1 MFKSLM
7 KAFFGDKQTRDMKTI
22 MPLVEEINVIA
33 KEYEQLTDEQLQ
45 NKTNE
50 FRRLLGVAPRIFRS
64 GTGNTYIMTEMA
76 ENHLCNHPDVARV
89 SIVSERR
96 DFHIGALHFFVITKE
111 GIAPSEDLA
120 LQLKGGMARL
130 NEDHLP
136 KTITFVDSFPK
147 TADGKKIDY
156 NTLHRIVEERAAK
169 ADANGELPFWS
180 SAKMDELVEALPKQE
195 LSGVS
200 LDDLLPEAFAAV
212 KETCRR
218 HVGKKWVAAGGEI
231 EWNIVP
237 FDVQLAGG
245 ISLHRGNISEMATGE
260 GKTLV
265 AIFPTYLNALMANG
279 VHVVTVN
286 DYLAKRDSEWMTPIF
301 QSLGLSVGCI
311 DKSKPSSP
319 ERRLAYRT
327 DITYGTNNEFGF
339 DYLRDNMVQSR
350 SQLVQRDHYYAI
362 VDEVDSVL
370 IDEARTPL
378 IIAGPVDR
386 SNKQYE
392 VLVPMIRELV
402 NKQQILVSKL
412 VKEATDLLAQDPKSW
427 EAGTKLLMCEKGM
440 PKHVR
445 YMKLRE
451 DPQNQKLMRKVEAE
465 LMMNKQMRE
474 LEEELYF
481 VLEEKNH
488 QIDLTE
494 KGRVAL
500 NPNDPSYFILPD
512 LARELSALE
521 PAEGEEYT
529 PEERQLLDQKKLEL
543 REAYENKAEQLHS
556 ISQLLS
562 AFVMKQRDVE
572 YVVEDGKVVIVDE
585 NTGRKMPGRRWSDGL
600 HGAVEAKEGL
610 KIEKETQTM
619 ASITIQNYFR
629 LYKKLSG
636 MTGTAETEASEFMH
650 TYKMD
655 VIVIPQ
661 NQKLQRKDLDDILFK
676 TEREKYAA
684 ILEEI
689 ERIHKLG
696 KPILVGTT
704 SVAASEKISR
714 LLRTKKLE
722 HNVLNAKNHAQEAEI
737 VSKAGQPG
745 AITIA
750 TNMAGRGT
758 DIKLAPGVK
767 DPVKD
772 EEGNEWPGGLQIIG
786 TERHESRRIDRQLR
800 GRAGRQGDPG
810 TSRFF
815 VSLEDNLMRYFGN
828 ERMADWMSRM
838 GFKEGEPLTHPW
850 MTKSIETAQKR
861 VESVNQERR
870 KRTLQYDDVMNK
882 QRETIYGLRRDLLME
897 DDLRDVMLNIF
908 ADAIDNEFTSTYG
921 EPNRIND
928 WDLEGFADWLVRVTF
943 NSNASSIKTETFSDY
958 EALMERAMQFVVDA
972 YDEKQEYLGEAMI
985 NNLARYIA
993 LNTLDN
999 EWQDH
1004 LLAIDS
1010 LREGIGLRGYAQKE
1024 PLVEFT
1030 HDATAMFTELMLVIH
1045 KEVMDRFFRAQIVN
1059 KEEQERRERLAAQL
1073 RASHPNADGEVED
1086 ANDPQKK
1093 GALSKRPLAP
1103 HKSVREKQEAG
1114 VGSE

>member
-1 MFKSLM
+1 MFKKLM
-7 KAFFGDKQTRDMKTI
+7 KAIFGDKQARDMKTI
-22 MPLVEEINVIA
+22 MPLVAEINEVA
-33 KEYEQLTDEQLQ
+33 KEYEQLTDEQLAG
-45 NKTNE
+45 KTNE
-50 FRRLLGVAPRIFRS
+50 FRKLLGVVPRVLRS
-64 GTGNTYIMTEMA
+64 GSGTTYIMCEMA
-76 ENHLCNHPDVARV
+76 EAHLCNHPDVLKV
-89 SIVSERR
+89 CLLGETR
-96 DFHIGALHFFVITKE
+96 DFHASPLHVFVIVKP
-111 GIAPSEDLA
+111 GVNANEDLA
-120 LQLKGGMARL
+120 NQLRAGMGRL
-130 NEDHLP
+130 NEDHIP
-136 KTITFVDSFPK
+136 KTITFLDEFPR
-147 TADGKKIDY
+147 TEDGKKIDY
-156 NTLHRIVEERAAK
+156 NSLQRVIEK
-169 ADANGELPFWS
+169 GELATWNFTTW
-180 SAKMDELVEALPKQE
+180 ATLKEQIAGDEEITVT
-195 LSGVS
+195 

-218 HVGKKWVAAGGEI
+218 SVGKKWMAAGAEI
-231 EWNIVP
+231 EWNMIP

-245 ISLHRGNISEMATGE
+245 IALHRGNISEMATGE

-265 AIFPTYLNALMANG
+265 AIFPTYLNALTAKG

-286 DYLAKRDSEWMTPIF
+286 DYLARRDSEWMTPIF
-301 QSLGLSVGCI
+301 QSLGISIGCI

-339 DYLRDNMVQSR
+339 DYLRDNMVQTR
-350 SQLVQRDHYYAI
+350 TQLVQREHNYAI

-402 NKQQILVSKL
+402 NKQQMLVSRL
-412 VKEATDLLAQDPKSW
+412 VKEATDHLQVDPKSW
-427 EAGTKLLMCEKGM
+427 DGGTKLLMCEKGM
-440 PKHVR
+440 PKHNR
-445 YMKLRE
+445 YMKMRE
-451 DPQNQKLMRKVEAE
+451 DPQNQKLIRKVEAE
-465 LMMNKQMRE
+465 LMMNKRVRE
-474 LEEELYF
+474 LEEELFF
-481 VLEEKNH
+481 VVEEKNN

-500 NPNDPSYFILPD
+500 NPSDPNYFILPD
-512 LARELSALE
+512 LAKELAQLE
-521 PAEGEEYT
+521 PGEDVQIT
-529 PEERQLLDQKKLEL
+529 DEEKREIDQKKLKL
-543 REAYENKAEQLHS
+543 REVYEDKAEQLHS

-572 YVVEDGKVVIVDE
+572 YVVEEGKVVIVDE
-585 NTGRKMPGRRWSDGL
+585 NTGRKMAGRRWSDGL

-655 VIVIPQ
+655 VIVIPT
-661 NQKLQRKDLDDILFK
+661 NVKPQRTDFDDILFK

-684 ILEEI
+684 ILDEI

-704 SVAASEKISR
+704 SVAMSEKISR

-722 HNVLNAKNHAQEAEI
+722 HEVLNAKNHAMEAEI
-737 VSKAGQPG
+737 VAKAGQPG

-758 DIKLAPGVK
+758 DIKLAPGIK

-772 EEGNEWPGGLQIIG
+772 SDGDEWPGGLQIIG

-861 VESVNQERR
+861 VENVNQERR

-882 QRETIYGLRRDLLME
+882 QRETIYGLRHDLLME
-897 DDLRDVMLNIF
+897 DDLRDVMLNVF
-908 ADAIDNEFTSTYG
+908 ADALDNEFCTTYG
-921 EPNRIND
+921 QPERSND
-928 WDLEGFADWLVRVTF
+928 WDLVGFSDWIVRTTF
-943 NSNASSIKTETFSDY
+943 NGEAAKLKDEKFGTY
-958 EALMERAMQFVVDA
+958 EELQERAMQFVVDA
-972 YDEKQEYLGEAMI
+972 YEEKQEIVGEAMI

-993 LNTLDN
+993 LNTIDS

-1030 HDATAMFTELMLVIH
+1030 HDATAMFTDLMLVVH
-1045 KEVMDRFFRAQIVN
+1045 KEIMDRFFRAQLVD
-1059 KEEQERRERLAAQL
+1059 KEEQERRARQAAML
-1073 RASHPNADGEVED
+1073 RATHPNANGEEMAED
-1086 ANDPQKK
+1086 PEEAQKR
-1093 GALSKRPLAP
+1093 GALSKRPMAP
-1103 HKSVREKQEAG
+1103 MKTKREKMEEEEALK
-1114 VGSE
+1114 S

>member
-1 MFKSLM
+1 MFKKFM
-7 KAFFGDKQTRDMKTI
+7 KTLFGDKQARDMKTI
-22 MPLVEEINVIA
+22 MPLVAEINEVA
-33 KEYEQLTDEQLQ
+33 KEYEQLSDEQLA
-45 NKTNE
+45 NKSNE
-50 FRRLLGVAPRIFRS
+50 FRKLLGVVPRVLRS
-64 GTGNTYIMTEMA
+64 GSGETYIMCEMA
-76 ENHLCNHPDVARV
+76 EGHLCNHPDVAQV
-89 SIVSERR
+89 SLLGERR
-96 DFHIGALHFFVITKE
+96 DFHPSPLHVFVIVKE
-111 GIAPSEDLA
+111 GVKPSEDLA
-120 LQLKGGMARL
+120 NQLRGGMTRL
-130 NEDHLP
+130 NEDHTP
-136 KTITFVDSFPK
+136 KTITFLDEFPK
-147 TADGKKIDY
+147 VDRKIDY
-156 NTLHRIVEERAAK
+156 DSLQRIIEKGDLA
-169 ADANGELPFWS
+169 PWS
-180 SAKMDELVEALPKQE
+180 SATWDSLKAQLGDEKK
-195 LSGVS
+195 SGVT

-218 HVGKKWVAAGGEI
+218 HVGKKWTAAGSEI
-231 EWNIVP
+231 EWNMVP

-245 ISLHRGNISEMATGE
+245 IALHRGNIAEMATGE

-265 AIFPTYLNALMANG
+265 AIFPTYLNSLTAKG

-286 DYLAKRDSEWMTPIF
+286 DYLARRDSEWMTPIF
-301 QSLGLSVGCI
+301 QSLGISIGCI

-319 ERRLAYRT
+319 ERRLAYRA

-339 DYLRDNMVQSR
+339 DYLRDNMVQAR
-350 SQLVQRDHYYAI
+350 TQLVQRVHNYAI

-402 NKQQILVSKL
+402 NKQQMLVSRL
-412 VKEATDLLAQDPKSW
+412 VKEATEHLQQDPKSW
-427 EAGTKLLMCEKGM
+427 DGGTKLLMCEKGM
-440 PKHVR
+440 PKHNR

-451 DPQNQKLMRKVEAE
+451 DPQNQKLTRKVEAE
-465 LMMNKQMRE
+465 LMMNKRVRE

-481 VLEEKNH
+481 IVEEKNN
-488 QIDLTE
+488 QITLTE

-500 NPNDPSYFILPD
+500 NPNDPNYFILPD
-512 LARELSALE
+512 LAAELAALE
-521 PAEGEEYT
+521 PSEDEKVTDEQKAEID
-529 PEERQLLDQKKLEL
+529 RKKLEL
-543 REAYENKAEQLHS
+543 REVYENKAEQLHS

-585 NTGRKMPGRRWSDGL
+585 NTGRKMAGRRWSDGL

-655 VIVIPQ
+655 VIVIPT
-661 NQKLQRKDLDDILFK
+661 NVKPQRQDLDDILFK

-704 SVAASEKISR
+704 SVAMSEKISR
-714 LLRTKKLE
+714 MLRTKKLE
-722 HNVLNAKNHAQEAEI
+722 HNVLNAKNHAMEAEI

-758 DIKLAPGVK
+758 DIKLAPGIK
-767 DPVKD
+767 EPVKD
-772 EEGNEWPGGLQIIG
+772 ENGEEWPGGLQIIG

-861 VESVNQERR
+861 VENVNQERR
-870 KRTLQYDDVMNK
+870 KHTLQYDDVMNK
-882 QRETIYGLRRDLLME
+882 QRETIYGLRHDLLME
-897 DDLRDVMLNIF
+897 DELRDVMLNVF
-908 ADAIDNEFTSTYG
+908 ADAIDNEFCSTYG
-921 EPNRIND
+921 EPDRSND
-928 WDLEGFADWLVRVTF
+928 WDLDGFADWLVRITF
-943 NSNASSIKTETFSDY
+943 NSEAAKLKDEKFADY
-958 EALMERAMQFVVDA
+958 DALMERAMEFVVDA
-972 YDEKQEYLGEAMI
+972 YEEKEEQLGNTMI
-985 NNLARYIA
+985 NNLARYIS
-993 LNTLDN
+993 LNTIDN

-1030 HDATAMFTELMLVIH
+1030 HDATAMFTELMLVVH
-1045 KEVMDRFFRAQIVN
+1045 KEIMDRFFRAQIVN
-1059 KEEQERRERLAAQL
+1059 KEEQERRERQAALL
-1073 RASHPNADGEVED
+1073 RASHPSANGEPEES
-1086 ANDPQKK
+1086 DPQKR
-1093 GALSKRPLAP
+1093 GALSKRPMAP
-1103 HKSVREKQEAG
+1103 MKTKREKMEEEQPVE
-1114 VGSE
+1114 S

>member
-1 MFKSLM
+1 MMIMFKKLM
-7 KAFFGDKQTRDMKTI
+7 KTIFGDKQARDMKAI
-22 MPLVEEINVIA
+22 MPVVSEINEIA
-33 KEYEQLTDEQLQ
+33 KEYEQLTDEQLAD
-45 NKTNE
+45 KSNE
-50 FRRLLGVAPRIFRS
+50 FRKLLGAVPRVLRS
-64 GTGNTYIMTEMA
+64 GSGETYIMCEMA
-76 ENHLCNHPDVARV
+76 EAHLCNHPDVARV
-89 SIVSERR
+89 VLLGERR
-96 DFHIGALHFFVITKE
+96 DFHAAPLHVFVIVKE
-111 GIAPSEDLA
+111 GVSASEDLA
-120 LQLKGGMARL
+120 EQLRAGMSRL
-130 NEDHLP
+130 NRDHTP
-136 KTITFVDSFPK
+136 KTITFLDEFPK
-147 TADGKKIDY
+147 LERKIDY
-156 NTLHRIVEERAAK
+156 NALQRVIEK
-169 ADANGELPFWS
+169 GELPAWS
-180 SAKMDELVEALPKQE
+180 AATWAELEKQITGDEHTV
-195 LSGVS
+195 VS

-218 HVGKKWVAAGGEI
+218 HVGKKWNAAGAEI
-231 EWNIVP
+231 EWNMIP

-245 ISLHRGNISEMATGE
+245 VALHRGNIAEMATGE

-265 AIFPTYLNALMANG
+265 AIFPTYLNALSAKG

-286 DYLAKRDSEWMTPIF
+286 DYLARRDSEWMTPIF
-301 QSLGLSVGCI
+301 QSLGLSIGCI

-350 SQLVQRDHYYAI
+350 SQLVQRNHHYAI

-402 NKQQILVSKL
+402 NKQQMLVSRL
-412 VKEATDLLAQDPKSW
+412 VKEATEHLQEDPKSW
-427 EAGTKLLMCEKGM
+427 DGGTKLLMCEKGM
-440 PKHVR
+440 PKHNR

-451 DPQNQKLMRKVEAE
+451 DPQNQKLIRKVEAE
-465 LMMNKQMRE
+465 LMMNKRVRE
-474 LEEELYF
+474 LEDEMF
-481 VLEEKNH
+481 FIVEEKNH

-500 NPNDPSYFILPD
+500 NPNDPNYFILPD
-512 LARELSALE
+512 LAAELAALE
-521 PAEGEEYT
+521 PSEDVEVTDE
-529 PEERQLLDQKKLEL
+529 QKKEIDEKKLQL
-543 REAYENKAEQLHS
+543 REVYEDKAEQLHS
-556 ISQLLS
+556 ISQLLN

-572 YVVEDGKVVIVDE
+572 YVIEDGKVVIVDE
-585 NTGRKMPGRRWSDGL
+585 NTGRKMAGRRWSDGL

-610 KIEKETQTM
+610 KVEKETQTM

-629 LYKKLSG
+629 LYDKLSG

-655 VIVIPQ
+655 VIVVPT
-661 NQKLQRKDLDDILFK
+661 NVPPKRSDLDDILFK

-704 SVAASEKISR
+704 SVAMSEKISR
-714 LLRTKKLE
+714 MLRTKKLE
-722 HNVLNAKNHAQEAEI
+722 HNVLNAKNHAMEADI
-737 VSKAGQPG
+737 VSKAGHAG

-758 DIKLAPGVK
+758 DIKLAAELK
-767 DPVKD
+767 EPVLN
-772 EEGNEWPGGLQIIG
+772 EEGEEAWPGGLQIIG

-810 TSRFF
+810 SSRFF

-861 VESVNQERR
+861 VENINQERR

-882 QRETIYGLRRDLLME
+882 QRETIYGLRHDLLME
-897 DDLRDVMLNIF
+897 DELRDVMLNVF
-908 ADAIDNEFTSTYG
+908 ADALDNEFCGSYG
-921 EPNRIND
+921 DPDLSND
-928 WDLEGFADWLVRVTF
+928 WDLDGFADWLVRTTF
-943 NSNASSIKTETFSDY
+943 NNDANKIKSEQFADY
-958 EALMERAMQFVVDA
+958 EALMERAMEFVVDA
-972 YDEKQEYLGEAMI
+972 YEEKEAMLGNTMI
-985 NNLARYIA
+985 NNLARYIS
-993 LNTLDN
+993 LNTIDN

-1030 HDATAMFTELMLVIH
+1030 HDATAMFNELMLVVH
-1045 KEVMDRFFRAQIVN
+1045 KEIMDRFFRAQLVN
-1059 KEEQERRERLAAQL
+1059 KEEQERRERQAALL
-1073 RASHPNADGEVED
+1073 RASHPNANGEAED
-1086 ANDPQKK
+1086 SSDPQKR
-1093 GALSKRPLAP
+1093 GALSKRPMAP
-1103 HKSVREKQEAG
+1103 LKTKREKMDEEQP
-1114 VGSE
+1114 VNS